1 MEIYVPD
8 IYQDN
13 IYTIDYNVLLSR
25 GIKCLIFDLDN
36 TLVTI
41 MERYPRNDVKE
52 LFDRLKKKGFK
63 IIIAS
68 NSIKTRVKPFS
79 EMLKVDYIY
88 SSRKPHIEK
97 INEYIKNSKF
107 GLDQIA
113 IIGDSMMDDVV
124 CGNTIG
130 ITTILINQIGKREFP
145 IAKLKRIKEK
155 KIQKK
160 LRDKDLFTKGRYY
173 V

>member
-8 IYQDN
+8 IYGQD
-13 IYTIDYNVLLSR
+13 IYKIDYDTLISR
-25 GIKCLIFDLDN
+25 GIKLLIFDLDN
-36 TLVTI
+36 TLVSI
-41 MERYPRNDVKE
+41 KERVPRQDTKE
-52 LFDRLKKKGFK
+52 LFDNLKKKGFK

-68 NSIKTRVKPFS
+68 NSISARVKPFS
-79 EMLKVDYIY
+79 NELKVEYL
-88 SSRKPHIEK
+88 SSVKKPHIE
-97 INEYIKNSKF
+97 IIDEYIKNSKY

-113 IIGDSMMDDVV
+113 MIGDSMIDDVV

-130 ITTILINQIGKREFP
+130 ITTILLDQIGKAEFP
-145 IAKLKRIKEK
+145 IARLKRIKEK
-155 KIQKK
+155 KIQKR